1 QGSAARR
8 GGKLF
13 GEKLNV
19 VDFTERLVPLL
30 EANIPLERALTFVGE
45 DQQNKA
51 LAKTAAELRQ
61 GLHEGR
67 KFSDL
72 IRERSHIFPPL
83 YASVVEAG
91 EEAGALPQVMGEL
104 RKFLSEA
111 QELKSFIVSAS
122 IYPAFIAVSGVCM
135 LIFVLAVIVP
145 RFATAMTGAGIDST
159 ATRLLLGI
167 SGLLQNY
174 WWVLLLLIVGLVLL
188 LHQLRQQG
196 SAVRKAYDRWILHV
210 PLASQLVR
218 YSNLARLCRTMAILM
233 RSGVH
238 LLNTVAIANRV
249 VQNNEIQ
256 RSLDELSG
264 ELRQGQR
271 ISAALCKSRFIPSF
285 MLRMIAVGEETGEVE
300 VMLERIADRYET
312 DLRRLVKRMLSLF
325 EPLVIIC
332 LGLGVGFIVLLMF
345 MAMMDMQSG
354 I

>member
-1 QGSAARR
+1 
-8 GGKLF
+8 
-13 GEKLNV
+13 
-19 VDFTERLVPLL
+19 
-30 EANIPLERALTFVGE
+30 
-45 DQQNKA
+45 
-51 LAKTAAELRQ
+51 
-61 GLHEGR
+61 
-67 KFSDL
+67 
-72 IRERSHIFPPL
+72 
-83 YASVVEAG
+83 
-91 EEAGALPQVMGEL
+91 M
-104 RKFLSEA
+104 
-111 QELKSFIVSAS
+111 
-122 IYPAFIAVSGVCM
+122 
-135 LIFVLAVIVP
+135 
-145 RFATAMTGAGIDST
+145 
-159 ATRLLLGI
+159 
-167 SGLLQNY
+167 
-174 WWVLLLLIVGLVLL
+174 LIVGLVLL

-271 ISAALCKSRFIPSF
+271 ISAALGKSRFIPSF